1 MREMTASL
9 GLYGLGVMGSAL
21 ALNILEKGFPLHV
34 ANRTAA
40 KVPPFLEVAGPLAAK
55 ATGHDGLA
63 AMAAAMTPPRAII
76 LMVDAGPAVDAAI
89 EALLP
94 HLEAGDTIVDC
105 GNADFHD
112 TRRRSAEIEAR
123 GLTYLGV
130 GVSGG
135 EEGARHGPAIMA
147 GGRPEAW
154 AHLAPVFEA
163 IAATY
168 EGQPCAALMGPDGA
182 GHFVKTVHN
191 GIEYADM
198 QLIAEVYGLL
208 RHGQDKSPAEIG
220 ALFGRWDGGRL
231 KSYLVEITAAVLSAV
246 DPATGL
252 PVVDV
257 ILDQAGQKGTGR
269 WTVVEALALGQSAST
284 IEAAVGARG
293 WSAEKTTREVGERI
307 LGTERKP
314 VELSEAELEGALLAG
329 RIVAYAQGFRI
340 LQAASESYGWALD
353 QARVAETWRAGC
365 IIRSALL
372 GDIAAAFRG
381 EMPEGQLILAPA
393 FAADLRASLP
403 SLRRVV
409 AAAALGGHPVP
420 ALSAALAFADT
431 FAQGRGTTDLVQGQR
446 DYFGRH
452 GFVRLDT
459 GAVHQHG
466 PWADAPVDKVADPDP
481 RLS

>member
-1 MREMTASL
+1 MTDTTASL
-9 GLYGLGVMGSAL
+9 GLYGLGTMGAAL
-21 ALNILEKGFPLHV
+21 ALNILERGFPLHV

-40 KVPPFLEVAGPLAAK
+40 KVPAFLDGAGPLAQG
-55 ATGHDGLA
+55 ATGHESLA
-63 AMAAAMTPPRAII
+63 AMAQAMAPPRAVI
-76 LMVDAGPAVDAAI
+76 LMVDAGPAVDQAI

-94 HLEAGDTIVDC
+94 LLAPGDTIVDC

-112 TRRRSAEIEAR
+112 TRRRAAAIEAQ

-163 IAATY
+163 IAARY

-208 RHGQDKSPAEIG
+208 RHGMGRAPAEIG
-220 ALFGRWDGGRL
+220 ALFADWDRGRL
-231 KSYLVEITAAVLSAV
+231 RSYLVEITAEVLKAV
-246 DPATGL
+246 DPATGG

-269 WTVVEALALGQSAST
+269 WTVVEALALGQSASA
-284 IEAAVGARG
+284 IEAAVGARS
-293 WSAEKTTREVGERI
+293 WSAEKATRIEGERL
-307 LGTERKP
+307 LGNPRGEVR
-314 VELSEAELEGALLAG
+314 LSEAELEGALLAG

-340 LQAASESYGWALD
+340 LEAASEAYGWALD

-372 GDIAAAFRG
+372 GDIASAFRG
-381 EMPEGQLILAPA
+381 ELPQGQLILAPA
-393 FAADLRASLP
+393 FAADLRQSLP
-403 SLRRVV
+403 ALRRVV

-420 ALSAALAFADT
+420 ALSAALAFADS
-431 FAQGRGTTDLVQGQR
+431 FAQGRGTTDLIQGQR

-452 GFVRLDT
+452 GFVRLDS
-459 GAVHQHG
+459 GAAHQHG
-466 PWADAPVDKVADPDP
+466 PWAG
-481 RLS
+481 

>member
-1 MREMTASL
+1 MTDMTASL
-9 GLYGLGVMGSAL
+9 GLYGLGTMGAAL
-21 ALNILEKGFPLHV
+21 ALNILERGFPLHV
-34 ANRTAA
+34 GNRTAA
-40 KVPPFLEVAGPLAAK
+40 KVPAFLDGAGALAAK
-55 ATGHDGLA
+55 ATGHESLA
-63 AMAAAMTPPRAII
+63 AMAAAMVPPRAII
-76 LMVDAGPAVDAAI
+76 LMVDAGPAVDGAI
-89 EALLP
+89 ELLLP
-94 HLEAGDTIVDC
+94 HLQPGDTIVDC

-112 TRRRSAEIEAR
+112 TRRRATDLEGR
-123 GLTYLGV
+123 GLTFLGV

-163 IAATY
+163 IAAKY

-208 RHGQDKSPAEIG
+208 RHGMGRPPAQIG
-220 ALFGRWDGGRL
+220 ELFARWDKGRL
-231 KSYLVEITAAVLSAV
+231 KSYLVEITGEVLKAV
-246 DPATGL
+246 DPATGG

-269 WTVVEALALGQSAST
+269 WTVVEALALGQSASA
-284 IEAAVGARG
+284 IEAAVGARS
-293 WSAEKTTREVGERI
+293 WSAEKETRQEGERI
-307 LGTERKP
+307 LGTPRSH
-314 VELSEAELEGALLAG
+314 VGLSEAELEGALLAG

-340 LQAASESYGWALD
+340 LEAASQQYGWSLD

-381 EMPEGQLILAPA
+381 EMPRGQLIFAPA
-393 FAADLRASLP
+393 FAADLRDSLP
-403 SLRRVV
+403 SLRKVV
-409 AAAALGGHPVP
+409 AAAAMAAHPVP

-431 FAQGRGTTDLVQGQR
+431 FAQGRGTTDLIQGQR
-446 DYFGRH
+446 DFFGRH

-459 GAVHQHG
+459 GAAHQHG
-466 PWADAPVDKVADPDP
+466 PWAVTMIDKVADPKLP
-481 RLS
+481 

>member
-1 MREMTASL
+1 MDGTASL
-9 GLYGLGVMGSAL
+9 GLYGLGTMGAAL
-21 ALNILEKGFPLHV
+21 ALNILERGFPLHV

-40 KVPPFLEVAGPLAAK
+40 KVPPFLQGAGPLAAK
-55 ATGHDGLA
+55 ATGHEGLA
-63 AMAAAMTPPRAII
+63 AMAAAMPAPRAII
-76 LMVDAGPAVDAAI
+76 LMVDAGPAVDGAI

-94 HLEAGDTIVDC
+94 VLSPGDTIVDC

-112 TRRRSAEIEAR
+112 TRRRAQDLEGR
-123 GLTYLGV
+123 GLTFLGV

-163 IAATY
+163 IAAKY

-198 QLIAEVYGLL
+198 QLIAEVYGLM
-208 RHGQDKSPAEIG
+208 RHGMGKSPAQI
-220 ALFGRWDGGRL
+220 ADLFAWWDQGRL
-231 KSYLVEITAAVLSAV
+231 KSYLVEITVAVLRAM
-246 DPATGL
+246 DPATGGPL
-252 PVVDV
+252 VDV

-293 WSAEKTTREVGERI
+293 WSAEKETRIEGERI
-307 LGTERKP
+307 LGTKRSP
-314 VELSEAELEGALLAG
+314 VELSNDDLEAALLAG

-340 LQAASESYGWALD
+340 LEAASAAYGWNLD

-381 EMPEGQLILAPA
+381 EMPHGQLILAPA
-393 FAADLRASLP
+393 FAADLKASLP

-409 AAAALGGHPVP
+409 AAAALGAHPVP

-452 GFVRLDT
+452 GFVRMDT
-459 GAVHQHG
+459 REAHQHG
-466 PWADAPVDKVADPDP
+466 PWAG
-481 RLS
+481 

>member
-1 MREMTASL
+1 MRDTTASL

-21 ALNILEKGFPLHV
+21 ALNILERGFALHV

-40 KVPPFLEVAGPLAAK
+40 KVPGFVHEAGPLGHR
-55 ATGHDGLA
+55 ATGHESLG
-63 AMAAAMTPPRAII
+63 AMAAAMPAPRAVI
-76 LMVDAGPAVDAAI
+76 LMVDAGPAVDQAI
-89 EALLP
+89 DALLP

-112 TRRRSAEIEAR
+112 TRRRAAEIEAR
-123 GLTYLGV
+123 GLNYLGV

-147 GGRPEAW
+147 GGRIEAW
-154 AHLAPVFEA
+154 DHLAPVFEA

-208 RHGQDKSPAEIG
+208 RNGMGRAPAEIG
-220 ALFGRWDGGRL
+220 EVFARWDQGRL
-231 KSYLVEITAAVLSAV
+231 KSYLVEITAAVLKAV
-246 DPATGL
+246 DPATGG

-257 ILDQAGQKGTGR
+257 IEDRAGQKGTGR

-293 WSAEKTTREVGERI
+293 WSAEKETRVAGEEI
-307 LGTERKP
+307 LGSPRQP
-314 VELSEAELEGALLAG
+314 VQLAEEDLEGALLVG

-340 LQAASESYGWALD
+340 LQAASESYGWGLD

-372 GDIAAAFRG
+372 GDIAGAFRG
-381 EMPEGQLILAPA
+381 EMPMGQLILAPA
-393 FAADLRASLP
+393 FAADLKASLP
-403 SLRRVV
+403 ALRRVV

-466 PWADAPVDKVADPDP
+466 PWAVTLVDKVADPKLP
-481 RLS
+481 

>member
-1 MREMTASL
+1 MDMTASL
-9 GLYGLGVMGSAL
+9 GLYGLGTMGAAL
-21 ALNILEKGFPLHV
+21 ALNILDRGFPLHV

-40 KVPPFLEVAGPLAAK
+40 KVPVFLQGAGSLAGR
-55 ATGHDGLA
+55 ATGHESLG
-63 AMAAAMTPPRAII
+63 AMAAAMPAPRAII
-76 LMVDAGPAVDAAI
+76 LMVDAGPAVDGAI

-94 HLEAGDTIVDC
+94 VLAPGDTIVDC

-112 TRRRSAEIEAR
+112 TRRRAADLEGR
-123 GLTYLGV
+123 GLTFLGV

-135 EEGARHGPAIMA
+135 EEGARHGPAVMA

-163 IAATY
+163 IAAKY
-168 EGQPCAALMGPDGA
+168 QGEPCAALMGPDGA

-208 RHGQDKSPAEIG
+208 RHGMGRAPAQV
-220 ALFGRWDGGRL
+220 ADLFAWWDQGRL
-231 KSYLVEITAAVLSAV
+231 KSYLVEITAAVLRAV
-246 DPATGL
+246 DPATGGPL
-252 PVVDV
+252 VDV

-293 WSAEKTTREVGERI
+293 WSAEKETRQEGERI
-307 LGTERKP
+307 LGTARSP
-314 VELSEAELEGALLAG
+314 LDLSNDDLEAALLAG

-340 LQAASESYGWALD
+340 LQAASEHYGWDLD

-381 EMPEGQLILAPA
+381 AMPRGQLILAPA
-393 FAADLRASLP
+393 FAADLKASLP

-409 AAAALGGHPVP
+409 AAAAMGAHPVP

-452 GFVRLDT
+452 GFVRLDS
-459 GAVHQHG
+459 GEAHQHG
-466 PWADAPVDKVADPDP
+466 PWAGGLVDAVADPKAQ
-481 RLS
+481 